1 MGRKT
6 IVGVIA
12 IVAIVAAVILCG
24 CIDEITQPTP
34 SPATTPSSS
43 FEIEYPV
50 TAYFETEFGSGRVT
64 LYEDGS
70 ASGKASD
77 IGNFYGEWTI
87 EGTTKLQIEYRVGII
102 YGDGSGAMY
111 FALCS
116 NHVAILDPGPHPT
129 TVGYWK

>member
-12 IVAIVAAVILCG
+12 TVVIVATVILCG

-50 TAYFETEFGSGRVT
+50 TAYFEVQHLE
-64 LYEDGS
+64 
-70 ASGKASD
+70 
-77 IGNFYGEWTI
+77 
-87 EGTTKLQIEYRVGII
+87 KLPI
-102 YGDGSGAMY
+102 
-111 FALCS
+111 
-116 NHVAILDPGPHPT
+116 
-129 TVGYWK
+129 